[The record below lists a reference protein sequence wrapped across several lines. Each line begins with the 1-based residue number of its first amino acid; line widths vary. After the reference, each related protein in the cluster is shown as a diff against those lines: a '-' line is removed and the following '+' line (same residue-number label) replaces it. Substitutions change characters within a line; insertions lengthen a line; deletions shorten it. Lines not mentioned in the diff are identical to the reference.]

1 MMDST
6 TTARPLRVLLVED
19 SERDAAHV
27 LLALRRG
34 GWEPDARRVETREEM
49 ADALQNGNWDAV
61 VSDVEMPHFSAPDA
75 LAMLRESGR
84 DIPFI
89 VVTGAI
95 GEDTAVRLMRGG
107 ASDYLVKSR
116 IGRLNA
122 ALERELGHFHERR
135 AKRRAE
141 SLFHAVLR
149 ASPYPSA
156 VVDRSTGIVIDG
168 SNSLSR
174 DFFGGAP
181 IPAGTK
187 LTDLIQTS
195 LPERI
200 DQLIARGSGTALHI
214 VHYTAGVGRVANL
227 RVYGVEHE
235 GGSYAYLVIE
245 DVTEP
250 LYLTAAFDAIPDAVL
265 VIGADQRLL
274 YANRAAEQLFGDLYF
289 GADVAPVLSRRE
301 LPRQWWLRRTSRFDE
316 QRIVVGAQPYTAASM
331 VFRFAGEPDAS
342 TILTLHN
349 VAEEEELQR
358 LATHDALTGTH
369 NVRHFAEVFP
379 QYLER
384 GGALALLD
392 LDHFKDINDELG
404 HAAGDAA
411 LITFANVVRNELR
424 DDDLFVRLGGDE
436 FAVIFS
442 GRNSGLAAMVLNGIY
457 DRLSRTPLRFGE
469 ATRALSVSCGLVD
482 LMAGDTIE
490 SAKARADQA
499 LYEAKRQGRG
509 RFIAT

>member
-1 MMDST
+1 M
-6 TTARPLRVLLVED
+6 TTARPLRLLLIED

-34 GWEPDARRVETREEM
+34 GWTPDVRRVETHEEM
-49 ADALQNGNWDAV
+49 ADALQDGNWDAI
-61 VSDVEMPHFSAPDA
+61 VSDVELPRFSAPAA
-75 LAMLRESGR
+75 LALLRASGR

-107 ASDYLVKSR
+107 ASDYLVKNR
-116 IGRLNA
+116 MGRLNA
-122 ALERELGHFHERR
+122 ALEREIGQASERR

-149 ASPYPSA
+149 ASPHPSA
-156 VVDRSTGIVIDG
+156 VVDCATGFVVDA
-168 SNSLSR
+168 SNSLLR
-174 DFFGGAP
+174 EFLDGAAL
-181 IPAGTK
+181 PADTK
-187 LTDLIQTS
+187 LTDIIQVS
-195 LPERI
+195 LPERV
-200 DQLIARGSGTALHI
+200 DQLIARGSGTLLHI
-214 VHYTAGVGRVANL
+214 VYYAAGVGRVANV
-227 RVYGVEHE
+227 RANQVEHE
-235 GGSYAYLVIE
+235 GSAYAYVVIE

-250 LYLTAAFDAIPDAVL
+250 HYLKAAFDAIPDAVL

-274 YANRAAEQLFGDLYF
+274 YANRAAEQMAGDLYF
-289 GADVAPVLSRRE
+289 GMDVEPILARPE
-301 LPRQWWLRRTSRFDE
+301 MGPQWWLRGTRFEE
-316 QRIVVGAQPYTAASM
+316 QRIVIGGQPHAAASM

-349 VAEEEELQR
+349 IAEEEELQH
-358 LATHDALTGTH
+358 LATHDALTGAY
-369 NVRHFAEVFP
+369 NVRHFGEVFP
-379 QYLER
+379 RYLER

-392 LDHFKDINDELG
+392 LDHFKAINDDLG

-436 FAVIFS
+436 FAVLFS
-442 GRNSGLAAMVLNGIY
+442 GRNSGLAAMVLAGIY
-457 DRLSRTPLRFGE
+457 DRLSRTPLRFGDT
-469 ATRALSVSCGLVD
+469 TRPLSVSCGLAD
-482 LMAGDTIE
+482 LATGDTIE
-490 SAKARADQA
+490 TAKARADQA

-509 RFIAT
+509 RWVGA